1 MLIKDCTYNLQRK
14 LRYKGPMYVQEL
26 ENKISLLEDESQKLK
41 PLLSA
46 IFPGVCMEDLEAI
59 EALRTR
65 VLDEKNLAPGTDVKG
80 TAEPPSAEELLETT
94 TEATGRLDVD
104 GQGRYEY
111 HGDFAGLAFLYQI
124 GARCSQLL
132 HANTPKPEA
141 FPHLPLRQAFASES
155 FSLRGSK
162 PDSQI
167 TFQLPSRTT
176 ARRLTQIALNDAS
189 CLMTFVHIPTFN
201 KLLDRIYSV
210 NPRDHTRVEELFLPL
225 LYSTLAVGEL
235 FSVGSQNQ
243 GAPMTS
249 VTQMNGSVSLCHR
262 EKRELIRCGTE

>member
-14 LRYKGPMYVQEL
+14 SRYKGPIYVQEL
-26 ENKISLLEDESQKLK
+26 ENKIGLLEDESQKLK
-41 PLLSA
+41 SLLSA
-46 IFPGVCMEDLEAI
+46 ILPGVCVEDLESI

-65 VLDEKNLAPGTDVKG
+65 LLDEKTSLCTFRTEGKLAPRTDTKG
-80 TAEPPSAEELLETT
+80 TSEPPSIDELLETT

-104 GQGRYEY
+104 GQGRCEY
-111 HGDFAGLAFLYQI
+111 HGDFAGLAFLSQI
-124 GARCSQLL
+124 GERCSQLL

-155 FSLRGSK
+155 FSLRGSR
-162 PDSQI
+162 PDSK
-167 TFQLPSRTT
+167 TMFQLPSRTT
-176 ARRLTQIALNDAS
+176 AQRLTQIALNDAS

-201 KLLDRIYSV
+201 KLLDRIYTV
-210 NPRDHTRVEELFLPL
+210 DPRDHTRVEELFLPL

-235 FSVGSQNQ
+235 FSGVLQNQ

-249 VTQMNGSVSLCHR
+249 VAQMNG
-262 EKRELIRCGTE
+262 